1 MCTIDELP
9 VYHPHVHRQGPGHGA
24 AGAAAAA
31 ARRCSRRLPS
41 GRDDSTTGQAD
52 APAADRTPRR
62 ALAATGPGGGLL
74 LPFELE
80 LQVTATRVCSRSL
93 RPFTRIKREWIC
105 TKVRMCGTLLC
116 YFYTGSK
123 YCFFNENRAEHRR
136 SFILLLD
143 TIKNARTKGRC
154 RFTSFS
160 LFRRI
165 ANSLRWSPSAKRK
178 FLFDDTVC
186 RRWCE

>member
-1 MCTIDELP
+1 MCTVDELP
-9 VYHPHVHRQGPGHGA
+9 VHHSHVHRQGPGHGT

-31 ARRCSRRLPS
+31 AWQRSRRFLS
-41 GRDDSTTGQAD
+41 RGDDSAAGQAD
-52 APAADRTPRR
+52 AITANRTPRR

-80 LQVTATRVCSRSL
+80 LQVTATRIYSRSL
-93 RPFTRIKREWIC
+93 CPFTRIEREWIC
-105 TKVRMCGTLLC
+105 AKVRMCGT
-116 YFYTGSK
+116 
-123 YCFFNENRAEHRR
+123 FFVISTLGQKIVFSTKIAPRR

-143 TIKNARTKGRC
+143 TIKKKKTRTKGRC

-165 ANSLRWSPSAKRK
+165 ANSLR
-178 FLFDDTVC
+178 
-186 RRWCE
+186 